1 MVHKAVVVA
10 AGYGSRFFPV
20 TRCVPKEM
28 LPLGTRPALDLVI
41 QELVD
46 AGITDI
52 LILTSRR
59 KKVLEDWFDRSPE
72 LEQVFASKPE
82 RRDKLNPPEVRVQF
96 ARQREMRGTGHAL
109 MLAAGFAGDDPILV
123 AYPDDLFAGDNV
135 TRQMIDAYRASGQS
149 VLAVKDFGDED
160 VSRYGV
166 VDVEPREDRFWSVRA
181 MVEKPPRGTEPSKL
195 VSLGRYLLTPGFFAH
210 LAEGLEAHK
219 EGEYYHVYGLQKL
232 AAEGALV
239 ACDISS
245 SGHQDTGEPLGYWKT
260 VVEHALQDAKDGAA
274 FRAWLTSRIS

>member
-1 MVHKAVVVA
+1 MVHKAVIVA

-41 QELVD
+41 EELVD

-52 LILTSRR
+52 LVLTSRR

-72 LEQVFASKPE
+72 LETVFAARPD
-82 RRDKLNPPEVRVQF
+82 RRDKLTPPGVRVQF

-135 TRQMIDAYRASGQS
+135 SRRMIDAYGMSGHS
-149 VLAVKDFGDED
+149 VLAVHDFGEED

-166 VDVEPREDRFWSVRA
+166 VDVAPREDHLWSVRG
-181 MVEKPPRGTEPSKL
+181 MIEKPPRGTEPSKL
-195 VSLGRYLLTPGFFAH
+195 VSLGRYLLTPGFFTH
-210 LAEGLEAHK
+210 LAEGLKAHQ

-232 AAEGALV
+232 AEDGALV
-239 ACDISS
+239 ACDVSA

-260 VVEHALQDAKDGAA
+260 VVEHALQDPRDGDA
-274 FRAWLTSRIS
+274 FLAWLTSRVS